1 MRVSSTCRSICARD
15 RRPSTTFEIGSAS
28 ASDGRAGPASVQGRT
43 RRRPRRPHYQRGGGR
58 ANRPRCRP
66 QLRQLGAVFASDSTG
81 AISRSARPE
90 ARRGDQAGAVGRR
103 EDQLQPRGGSL
114 AKGRRGPLA
123 ADREEWRAAKTPRV
137 SVLFMLPRMR
147 RRARPRCTACPR
159 GSLNVGRVTD
169 INWKHFRLLQR
180 NDGYGYAVGFPG

>member
-43 RRRPRRPHYQRGGGR
+43 RRRPRRPHHQRGGGR
-58 ANRPRCRP
+58 HSDRAAALSCANLVRSLPLIAPVQYRVARDPRPAA
-66 QLRQLGAVFASDSTG
+66 GT
-81 AISRSARPE
+81 SR
-90 ARRGDQAGAVGRR
+90 AVGRR
-103 EDQLQPRGGSL
+103 EDQLQPGGGSS

-123 ADREEWRAAKTPRV
+123 ADREEWRAAKTPRF